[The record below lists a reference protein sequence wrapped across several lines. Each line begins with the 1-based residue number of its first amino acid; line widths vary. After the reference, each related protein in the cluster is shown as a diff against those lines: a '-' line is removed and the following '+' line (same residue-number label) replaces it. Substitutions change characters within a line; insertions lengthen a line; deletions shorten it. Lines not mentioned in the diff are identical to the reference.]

1 MLQRVAACTAK
12 RCVVLPRPVLL
23 TGGLQCVA
31 ACCSVLLCVQPNI
44 VIGTSPCAT
53 HRCVALCCSVLQCV
67 AVRCSVYSKTWS
79 FGTSPCIACRC
90 VVVCCSVLQCVAVC
104 CSMLQCAAK
113 HGHWYLALWS
123 LQVCSG
129 ALQCV
134 AVWPLVPALCYSHV
148 GIELKNTPCCGII
161 NVKRTLY
168 GGSNVNKAL

>member
-1 MLQRVAACTAK
+1 VLQRVAACTAK

-90 VVVCCSVLQCVAVC
+90 VVVCCSVSQYAAVCSQTWSLVPRPVVLAGLLRCVAVC
-104 CSMLQCAAK
+104 CSVLQF
-113 HGHWYLALWS
+113 GHWYPP
-123 LQVCSG
+123 
-129 ALQCV
+129 CV
-134 AVWPLVPALCYSHV
+134 TRMWV
-148 GIELKNTPCCGII
+148 
-161 NVKRTLY
+161 
-168 GGSNVNKAL
+168 